1 MPAFTVTAVDTTAN
15 TLTATGVAAVGQPDG
30 TVLLTGDRLRLRNV
44 GGALPAATPA
54 LVGATD
60 YWAVRVSDDAIKL
73 SDSNAHALAGTNIVD
88 LTGSGSGTTTIEFG
102 LPYSLPTATAAAGTQ
117 IKSVNDRAAWAS
129 LVALYDLFTGQ
140 TQSLWS
146 TIVVAVTVTFGALV
160 TFAAGAAAAANQD
173 FAVSGTGK
181 YKHGTRTLNIPLSP
195 QFAGGT
201 PAGLAVAVG
210 SSQWIGVD
218 LPGGITVTALKVK
231 LQDASGTTLQAN
243 LMAGDP
249 NAGFSLVFAGPTSA
263 GTGSV
268 QSLTGTN
275 SSTPVQ
281 LTTTD
286 TYYVKTSVL
295 TGVGS
300 GTLLSVA
307 IEHDVR

>member
-1 MPAFTVTAVDTTAN
+1 MPAITITSVNTGTDEITAIAHG
-15 TLTATGVAAVGQPDG
+15 LT
-30 TVLLTGDRLRLRNV
+30 TGDRFRLHNI

-54 LVGATD
+54 LAGVTD
-60 YWAVRVSDDAIKL
+60 YFALRTGADTLKVCDT
-73 SDSNAHALAGTNIVD
+73 NAHALAGTNIID
-88 LTGSGSGTTTIEFG
+88 ITGAGSGTNTIAYG
-102 LPYSLPTATAAAGTQ
+102 LPYAIPNEIAVDGVSQ
-117 IKSVNDRAAWAS
+117 VNAKDLNGSWNS
-129 LVALYDLFTGQ
+129 LVALYGLLTGQ
-140 TQSLWS
+140 AQSIWS
-146 TIVVAVTVTFGALV
+146 TFVIALTVTFGALV

-218 LPGGITVTALKVK
+218 LPGGITVTALKLK

-275 SSTPVQ
+275 SSTPVL